1 RQRTRDRNDE
11 GDYDR
16 KTGTI
21 DEDGGDHGVEP
32 AGFVPI
38 VPPSLGGLP
47 SSAEGFML
55 AWSSALAGPGA
66 TAWPGRTFCRPSTM
80 TLSPSESPVVTAAI
94 VAVDCPSLI
103 RRCSAL
109 LSGPST
115 KTYSPCWSDST
126 AERGIAT
133 TSTGSTPSSRTVT
146 NAPSVSSW
154 TVTPDAEGACR
165 MGLAISPRTI
175 IVSVF
180 CAMVL
185 STKFSLTD
193 WPYMRPSGS

>member
-38 VPPSLGGLP
+38 APPSLGGLP

-66 TAWPGRTFCRPSTM
+66 TGWPGRTFFRPSTM
-80 TLSPSESPVVTAAI
+80 TLSPRERPGVTAAS
-94 VAVDCPSLI
+94 VA
-103 RRCSAL
+103 
-109 LSGPST
+109 GH
-115 KTYSPCWSDST
+115 
-126 AERGIAT
+126 
-133 TSTGSTPSSRTVT
+133 
-146 NAPSVSSW
+146 
-154 TVTPDAEGACR
+154 
-165 MGLAISPRTI
+165 
-175 IVSVF
+175 
-180 CAMVL
+180 
-185 STKFSLTD
+185 
-193 WPYMRPSGS
+193 